1 MAAMVHYRLVSTS
14 TDIASMG
21 LTADQDRL
29 SRIFMP
35 YALKRQAVARD
46 NGTRFVHYTDANA
59 AMKILQSRELWMRKS
74 SCMNDFMEIE
84 HGLECLT
91 KTYNGKVGDK
101 FKAALEGIFK
111 GVYLEVEELFRG
123 WALAIRTDTY
133 FTCVSEHLDEED
145 SIGRLSMW
153 RAYGEATG
161 VALVINN
168 TAFLSESNALK
179 VTSSPVAYL
188 SDAKFEQKF
197 EEIADGIGE
206 HSEFLRAQD
215 RTTIRDYVFHMF
227 RFAALCTKH
236 PGFKEELEWRVVYTP
251 TLDRSDRLI
260 KDIQVIGGTPQPI
273 YKIPLRNV
281 IEEDFRGAEI
291 PELIDRIII
300 GPTRYPL
307 AAYEAFV
314 QLLGE
319 AGVEDPQ
326 NRVFVSN
333 IPLRR

>member
-1 MAAMVHYRLVSTS
+1 
-14 TDIASMG
+14 MG
-21 LTADQDRL
+21 LTPDQKKL

-35 YALKRQAVARD
+35 FAFEQADRVRE
-46 NGTRFVHYTDANA
+46 NGTRFVHYTTA
-59 AMKILQSRELWMRKS
+59 AAAVEILKSKELWMRKS
-74 SCMNDFMEIE
+74 SCMNDYMEIE
-84 HGLECLT
+84 HGLDCLT
-91 KTYNGKVGDK
+91 KTYDGKVGDR
-101 FKAALEGIFK
+101 FKSALDGVFEGLR
-111 GVYLEVEELFRG
+111 VEVEQLFSG
-123 WALAIRTDTY
+123 WAPAIRTDTY
-133 FTCVSEHLDEED
+133 FTCVSEHRNDED
-145 SIGRLSMW
+145 DIGRLSMW

-161 VALVINN
+161 VALVVNN
-168 TAFLSESNALK
+168 TAFLSESTALK
-179 VTSSPVAYL
+179 IMSSPVAYL
-188 SDAKFEQKF
+188 SDTMFEQKF
-197 EEIADGIGE
+197 SGIVDGIEE

-215 RTTIRDYVFHMF
+215 RATIQGYVFHMF

-251 TLDRSDRLI
+251 TLDRSDRLS

-281 IEEDFRGAEI
+281 IEENFRGAEI
-291 PELIDRIII
+291 PELLDRIII

-326 NRVFVSN
+326 NRVFMSH